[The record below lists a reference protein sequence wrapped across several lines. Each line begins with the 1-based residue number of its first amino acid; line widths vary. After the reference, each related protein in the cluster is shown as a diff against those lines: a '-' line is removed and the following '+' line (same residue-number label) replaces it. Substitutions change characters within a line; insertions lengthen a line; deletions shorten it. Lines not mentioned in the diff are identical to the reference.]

1 MDIGFVQGGVSDGT
15 NIQKL
20 ISVGNIAYEPLLVF
34 YRSGSNIRLLSG
46 LAEKRLAIGSEGG
59 GSHSLALTLL
69 QTNGLTADGTT
80 QLLDLD
86 ADAAAQQLLAGTVD
100 ALFIMAVVSTGT
112 PSSTNAL
119 CALKAVMTELFLVTQ
134 FDFH

>member
-1 MDIGFVQGGVSDGT
+1 MDIGFVQGGASDRT

-46 LAEKRLAIGSEGG
+46 LAEKRLAIGSEGSE
-59 GSHSLALTLL
+59 SHSLALTLL
-69 QTNGLTADGTT
+69 QTNGLTADRTT

-100 ALFIMAVVSTGT
+100 AVFMMTVVSTGT

-119 CALKAVMTELFLVTQ
+119 CDLKAVMTKLFLVTQ